1 MKLIPQRTADFGYLE
16 IFNLYSKKELEEIW
30 CEISHLLYI
39 SDIPSVKTERQ
50 DSSATTDENNPR
62 IKYSGDGLHL
72 DGIYKLREYSAIL
85 KCNRKIFTNKNITKA
100 FGKTNPANMHYENV
114 RSDFTVFNRYRN
126 SQEYLPHTDQSSFT
140 SITILLQSPEKMEG
154 GDLVFSDYNII
165 IPPKN
170 NYCVLFPSWV
180 NHGVT
185 PLSCKGDAMRYS
197 IANLSHMRA

>member
-1 MKLIPQRTADFGYLE
+1 MKLVPQRTADFGYLE

-50 DSSATTDENNPR
+50 DSSALTDEKNPK

-72 DGIYKLREYSAIL
+72 DGIYRNREYSAIL
-85 KCNRKIFTNKNITKA
+85 KYNRKIFTNKNVLKA
-100 FGKTNPANMHYENV
+100 FGKTHPANVQYQTVE
-114 RSDFTVFNRYRN
+114 SDFTVFNRYRCY
-126 SQEYLPHTDQSSFT
+126 QGYLPHSDQSSFT
-140 SITILLQSPEKMEG
+140 SITVLLQSPEKIKG
-154 GDLVFSDYNII
+154 GDLVFSDYDIT